1 MKKIKNLI
9 YVRNVDETFN
19 KKEPIE
25 NMVEV
30 NIHYQGHR
38 KRMKIDV
45 IGGQKLNV
53 ILGIP
58 WLAHHNFEIN
68 WRMEEVKMIRCPK
81 ECKKQWRPKQEKA
94 GWQKQKKEAERK

>member
-53 ILGIP
+53 ILGLVLPSPVALI
-58 WLAHHNFEIN
+58 
-68 WRMEEVKMIRCPK
+68 KT
-81 ECKKQWRPKQEKA
+81 KKSSGRQTS
-94 GWQKQKKEAERK
+94 